1 MIHSFEGNSAD
12 GVWRD
17 AAAAIIERGIAQPS
31 RNGATHELL
40 HVALQI
46 TDPRQRWVAS
56 RREAMNVAF
65 ALAEVIWIVGGRND
79 SAFVNYFNSQLPKY
93 AGDGLTY
100 HGAYGWRLRQQF
112 GFDQLRR
119 AAAALAAN
127 PDSRQIVLGIWDGRI
142 DLPLEDGVP
151 RSKDIPCNIVSMLK
165 VRGASLD
172 WTQVMRSNDAYRGLP
187 HNIVQFTMLQ
197 EVMAGWAGLQPGLY
211 THWSDSLHL
220 YDSDTDQNPV
230 VTPAM
235 HLPFNRESVAL
246 PPAEFDRIWPD
257 IEALTAAMID
267 EKVSAAEIITRIQQ
281 TTLPAGWLNIV
292 RVLAA
297 ESIRRRRGPV
307 EDVAEDITNATLRTL
322 WNRWSDRM
330 ASKAGSTA

>member
-1 MIHSFEGNSAD
+1 MIYSFESNSAD

-17 AAAAIIERGIAQPS
+17 AAAAIVDRGTAQPS
-31 RNGATHELL
+31 RNGPTHELL

-65 ALAEVIWIVGGRND
+65 ALAEVVWIVGGRND
-79 SAFVNYFNSQLPKY
+79 AAFLNFFNSQLPRY
-93 AGDGLTY
+93 AGEGPTY
-100 HGAYGWRLRQQF
+100 HGAYGWRLRRQF
-112 GFDQLRR
+112 DFDQLRR

-127 PDSRQIVLGIWDGRI
+127 PDSRQIVLTIWDGRT
-142 DLPLEDGVP
+142 DLPLDDGLP

-197 EVMAGWAGLQPGLY
+197 EIVAGWAGLQPGLY

-220 YDSDTDQNPV
+220 YDTDTDQNPV

-246 PPAEFDRIWPD
+246 PLAEFDRIWP
-257 IEALTAAMID
+257 EVESLTAVMVD
-267 EKVSAAEIITRIQQ
+267 EKITAGEIVTRVQGAALPASWLNVVRVMAAE
-281 TTLPAGWLNIV
+281 A
-292 RVLAA
+292 
-297 ESIRRRRGPV
+297 IRRRKGSP
-307 EDVAEDITNATLRTL
+307 EELAMGITNATLRTL
-322 WNRWSDRM
+322 WNRWSERM
-330 ASKAGSTA
+330 TAKAAGG